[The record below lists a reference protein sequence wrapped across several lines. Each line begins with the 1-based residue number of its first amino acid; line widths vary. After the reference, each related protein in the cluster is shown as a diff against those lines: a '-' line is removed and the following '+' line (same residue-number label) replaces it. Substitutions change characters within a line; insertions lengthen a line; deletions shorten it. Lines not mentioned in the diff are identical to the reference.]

1 MRRTLLTSTMS
12 LEAIFN
18 EIPFVESLGIE
29 VTEAGDGHAEGR
41 LPLREEHTTN
51 PHGGVAHGG
60 VTYSLA
66 DTVGG
71 AAVVSL
77 TEDVAPTVDMRIDY
91 LAPATAD
98 LTATADVV
106 RNGGSVAVVNVDIRD
121 AVEQGSTSPRSTSS
135 HEDAAG
141 DRVATARGVYKT
153 GGQNGESPWTEGL
166 DREADVDVDDA
177 DEKPDDDR

>member
-1 MRRTLLTSTMS
+1 MPRTPLTSTMS

-29 VTEAGDGHAEGR
+29 VTEAADGHAEGT

-77 TEDVAPTVDMRIDY
+77 TGDVAQTVDMRIDY

-106 RNGGSVAVVNVDIRD
+106 RNGGSVAVADVEIRD
-121 AVEQGSTSPRSTSS
+121 TA
-135 HEDAAG
+135 D

-153 GGQNGESPWTEGL
+153 GGHNGESPWTTGA
-166 DREADVDVDDA
+166 DREVDDRGA
-177 DEKPDDDR
+177 DADDASDGGADDAPGGER

>member
-1 MRRTLLTSTMS
+1 MS
-12 LEAIFN
+12 LEAVFN

-29 VTEAGDGHAEGR
+29 VTEAANGHAEGR

-77 TEDVAPTVDMRIDY
+77 TGDVAPTVDMRIDY

-106 RNGGSVAVVNVDIRD
+106 RNGGSVAVVNVEVHD
-121 AVEQGSTSPRSTSS
+121 ADD
-135 HEDAAG
+135 HH
-141 DRVATARGVYKT
+141 VATARGVYKT
-153 GGQNGESPWTEGL
+153 GGQNGESPWTE
-166 DREADVDVDDA
+166 DADSEADVADGDGGGGADDGM
-177 DEKPDDDR
+177 DDDR